1 MHNRRYF
8 LSRCSARFSFT
19 LFALS
24 ALLNVQSFVATS
36 RTHAVVSS
44 SGRHSSWS
52 LGSKLLTQSS
62 QHSNIVVRIN
72 PRIPPGGSGSATVL
86 LMNANGQVLSAA
98 NASFGGLAKGV
109 KGPPAVC
116 RILTRLI
123 SVCCQQRVAFE

>member
-1 MHNRRYF
+1 
-8 LSRCSARFSFT
+8 
-19 LFALS
+19 
-24 ALLNVQSFVATS
+24 V
-36 RTHAVVSS
+36 HAIGGGRSTERPIVRHLANPCVVSS

-72 PRIPPGGSGSATVL
+72 PRIPLGGNGSATVL

-109 KGPPAVC
+109 KGPRPFAGSL
-116 RILTRLI
+116 R
-123 SVCCQQRVAFE
+123 A